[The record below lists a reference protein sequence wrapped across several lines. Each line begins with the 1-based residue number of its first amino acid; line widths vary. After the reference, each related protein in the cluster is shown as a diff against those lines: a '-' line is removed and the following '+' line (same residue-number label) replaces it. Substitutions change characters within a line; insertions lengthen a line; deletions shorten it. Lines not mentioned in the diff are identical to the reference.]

1 MVAITKLYTQ
11 KVEPI
16 LDSEPW
22 EPCFRFFC
30 LLKKH
35 QNTYY
40 SLPSLKLAEK
50 PLKIGNLKRKLVPT
64 NRFFRCYVGLR
75 EANYFLLLPLYIY
88 IYILCVCRQVVSV
101 ASSAVAIDWELQT
114 KASTGRQKVKG
125 QLTQWES
132 YCCKGYLP
140 LQGIQGL
147 VRGYQPP
154 VVSQQSLI
162 KILLSHVSGGLLFE
176 EGGS

>member
-40 SLPSLKLAEK
+40 SLPLPETSSS

-88 IYILCVCRQVVSV
+88 TLFLWAGRICRLFCCGNRLR
-101 ASSAVAIDWELQT
+101 ASNKSLDG
-114 KASTGRQKVKG
+114 STKG
-125 QLTQWES
+125 QGSTHSMRILVLQRIPPPSRNTGLS
-132 YCCKGYLP
+132 KG
-140 LQGIQGL
+140 
-147 VRGYQPP
+147 
-154 VVSQQSLI
+154 
-162 KILLSHVSGGLLFE
+162 LSTTSCL
-176 EGGS
+176 SAKPY